1 MKDLPLTI
9 KVNTDDSL
17 RELTEHGSPA
27 YPFRFYLDRI
37 WDADFHCIPWHWH
50 QEVEFIYAQEG
61 SVTVSV
67 GNSKYILEPGSG
79 MFIGSRVVHRFDATS
94 ENLMPNIVFSPT
106 LLAPEGSLIYEK
118 YIQPVLNSACSI
130 CVLEPSSSWQNKV
143 LELLK
148 KIFSLQLEAEADELH
163 TVQSLLQV
171 WELLYHNI
179 PLSSKKES
187 MSTGSEQ
194 FRLQIMMQY
203 IQDHYSEQVT
213 LDDIA
218 SSVSISS
225 SRALQ
230 IFNNGIHTSP
240 IAYLLDYRLHYS
252 AKLLSSTENKISVI
266 AQECGFQSSE
276 YYCRAFKKL
285 FKMTPKQYRMQGKS
299 PKRV

>member
-1 MKDLPLTI
+1 MNDLPLTI

-17 RELTEHGSPA
+17 RELTEHGSRT
-27 YPFRFYLDRI
+27 YPFRFYLDRV
-37 WDADFHCIPWHWH
+37 WDADFHCVPWHWH

-61 SVTVSV
+61 SVIVSV
-67 GNSKYILEPGSG
+67 ADRKYVLEQGCG
-79 MFIGSRVVHRFDATS
+79 MYIGSRVLHRFDATS

-118 YIQPVLNSACSI
+118 YIRPVLNGACSI
-130 CVLEPSSSWQNKV
+130 CVLAPSSNWQNKT

-148 KIFSLQLEAEADELH
+148 KVFALQLEAEVDEMQ
-163 TVQSLLQV
+163 TVQNLLKV

-179 PLSSKKES
+179 PLSDEKERL
-187 MSTGSEQ
+187 STDSEQ
-194 FRLQIMMQY
+194 ARLQIMMQY
-203 IQDHYSEQVT
+203 IQDHFSEPVT

-252 AKLLSSTENKISVI
+252 AKLLISTENKIATI

-285 FKMTPKQYRMQGKS
+285 FQMTPNQYRKNS
-299 PKRV
+299 KT